1 MKGLQNNTYLVLYI
15 ISNVIALL
23 MLLAAW
29 TQRRILRVMF
39 FIVFAWASWT
49 NWNEAIIAPRFYLDY
64 AGLTFSNWYR
74 DFIQE
79 WFSRHITLAV
89 GFIAT
94 CQALIAISML
104 LRGWIFKTGVI
115 GAIIF
120 LLAIAPLG
128 VGSAFP
134 CTIVL
139 AIAMWSLMRQKEI
152 DYLWISGSKKNLA
165 VRPFL
170 KSISTGSVKQF
181 EEQGHQVQINTKI

>member
-1 MKGLQNNTYLVLYI
+1 MKGLENNTYLALYI

-23 MLLAAW
+23 MLWASLKHY
-29 TQRRILRVMF
+29 RISRLLF
-39 FIVFAWASWT
+39 FLVFAWASWT

-74 DFIQE
+74 DFIQG
-79 WFSRHITLAV
+79 WFSWHITLAV

-94 CQALIAISML
+94 CQALIATAML
-104 LRGWIFKTGVI
+104 LKGWIFKTAAI

-134 CTIVL
+134 CTIIL
-139 AIAMWSLMRQKEI
+139 AIAMWLLTRQKEI

-165 VRPFL
+165 VRHFQ
-170 KSISTGSVKQF
+170 KSISTDSVKQF
-181 EEQGHQVQINTKI
+181 EEQGHQGQINAKI

>member
-1 MKGLQNNTYLVLYI
+1 MKGLENNTYLVLYI

-49 NWNEAIIAPRFYLDY
+49 NWNEAIIAPQFYLDY

-74 DFIQE
+74 DFIQG
-79 WFSRHITLAV
+79 WFSWHITLAV

-94 CQALIAISML
+94 CQALIAVSML
-104 LRGWIFKTGVI
+104 LRGWIFKIAAI

-134 CTIVL
+134 CTIIL
-139 AIAMWSLMRQKEI
+139 AIAMWSLTRQKEI

-165 VRPFL
+165 V
-170 KSISTGSVKQF
+170 
-181 EEQGHQVQINTKI
+181 